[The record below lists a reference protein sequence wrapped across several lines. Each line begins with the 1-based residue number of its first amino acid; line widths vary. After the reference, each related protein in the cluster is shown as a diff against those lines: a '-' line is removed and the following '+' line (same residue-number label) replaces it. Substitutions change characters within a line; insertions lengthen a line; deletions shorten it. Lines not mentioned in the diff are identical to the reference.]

1 MTNIGFACLAN
12 GLKHSDYKIIRKA
25 NLTDEKVKDIISY
38 NLDSLENII
47 NYNIKNNI
55 KLFRIS
61 SDLIPFGSSPV
72 NKINWESIFRDKFK
86 VIADKIK
93 FGNIR
98 VSMHPGQYTVLNS
111 PNDEVVKRAIAD
123 LDYHAKILELLET
136 DFSSKL
142 VLHIGGI
149 YGDKD
154 SAIKRFIK
162 NFSRLSDNVRKR
174 LVIENDDRSFN
185 ILDVLKIGE
194 QINIPVIFDNLHHE
208 INPPQIKKTDHEWIN
223 LCKLTFKSEDGRQKI
238 HYSQQDVS
246 KQIGAHSKT
255 INPEKFL
262 TWFKT
267 INSEN
272 IDIMLEVKDK
282 NISAIKISDCLNSE
296 LRISKLENSWAKY
309 KHSVLEYNPQT
320 YFLIRELLKDKE
332 NIQPLVFYEM
342 IDNAL
347 ESKTSINNQL
357 NALNHVWGYFKAN
370 KIEKQRYLLKL
381 EKLMK
386 GRLSIKTVKNYLYE
400 LALKFENDYLL
411 ESYYFSQ

>member
-370 KIEKQRYLLKL
+370 TIEKQRYLLKL

>member
-12 GLKHSDYKIIRKA
+12 GVDHSDYKTIRKA
-25 NLTDEKVKDIISY
+25 NLTDEKLKDIISY

-93 FGNIR
+93 LGNIR

-142 VLHIGGI
+142 VLHTGGI

-255 INPEKFL
+255 INPKKFL

-309 KHSVLEYNPQT
+309 KYSVLEYNPQT

-370 KIEKQRYLLKL
+370 TIEKQRYLLKL

>member
-12 GLKHSDYKIIRKA
+12 GLKHSDYKTIRKA
-25 NLTDEKVKDIISY
+25 NLTDEKLKDIISY
-38 NLDSLENII
+38 NLDSLKNII

-72 NKINWESIFRDKFK
+72 NKINWETIFRDKFK

-154 SAIKRFIK
+154 GAIKRFIK

-208 INPPQIKKTDHEWIN
+208 INPPQIKKTDQEWIN

-282 NISAIKISDCLNSE
+282 NISAIKISDCLNSK

-309 KHSVLEYNPQT
+309 KYSVLEYNPQT

-342 IDNAL
+342 IDDAL

-370 KIEKQRYLLKL
+370 TIEKQRYLLKL

-386 GRLSIKTVKNYLYE
+386 GRLSIKAVKNYLYE